1 MPLCSQ
7 TDGSYANGA
16 CSGNAMPL
24 VYGNQVFSP
33 TANITYVPLAIL
45 LCVCCHSCSGALSCW
60 CFCFCGLCSA
70 ASAACPWRSGRLRVC
85 VASPCSP
92 LDILTPHLGEFADGA
107 PFTHV
112 VSPLPP
118 LPPCSPVPVG
128 NDPNTTAS
136 TLPADE
142 QVLEWAQEL
151 LTL

>member
-7 TDGSYANGA
+7 SDGSYANGA

-70 ASAACPWRSGRLRVC
+70 ASAACPWRSGRLRVR

-92 LDILTPHLGEFADGA
+92 LHT
-107 PFTHV
+107 PFTHNR
-112 VSPLPP
+112 
-118 LPPCSPVPVG
+118 PCQEAVDRGFDV
-128 NDPNTTAS
+128 NTQVATVEGGK
-136 TLPADE
+136 TLLHMAVE
-142 QVLEWAQEL
+142 QVCVASPGVS
-151 LTL
+151 